1 MRGDQM
7 DIQALHERERITLV
21 REVDEWID
29 RDASESLHV
38 IDICRALGVPARTL
52 QRAFHETVGMGPA
65 HYVAAKKLDKA
76 RAALLAADPTLTS
89 VTQIAFQFGFGELG
103 RFAGT
108 YRHVF
113 GEKPS
118 ETLHRRAGT

>member
-1 MRGDQM
+1 MRGDQL
-7 DIQALHERERITLV
+7 DIHAFHERITLV

-29 RDASESLHV
+29 RDASESVHV
-38 IDICRALGVPARTL
+38 IDICRALGVPLRTL

-65 HYVAAKKLDKA
+65 HYVAAKKLGKA

-89 VTQIAFQFGFGELG
+89 VTEIAFKFGFWELG
-103 RFAGT
+103 RFAAT
-108 YRHVF
+108 YRQMF

-118 ETLHRRAGT
+118 ETLHRRRH